1 MPARHQGTLDRP
13 NPLPREVAPGIFWL
27 GECLEQR
34 QQGKI
39 YHGCNASFLIVGETA
54 SMLVETGHPKDF
66 PITEAQLN
74 TLFLGRPP
82 LKYLFVTHQETPH
95 CGGLGRVLTRFPD
108 ALLVGDVSD
117 YHLAFP
123 QHEHRMRMMKE
134 GDEIDL
140 GGRAFRAVEPVVR
153 DMRTTWWGFE
163 TRERV
168 LFPGDGFAY
177 SHYHEDGH
185 CGLVAEE
192 AASLDLE
199 DTTAVFADLALWWT
213 KWADMRNYCD
223 RLDVLMRT
231 LDVKTVCP
239 THGLVITDVAKTM
252 PKVKEGLLYGS
263 RVAERGTNEAKFAR
277 RRWRRSDAT
286 AVARIERS
294 EIRGQSLHEFLAP
307 TNAGYELTPPAT

>member
-1 MPARHQGTLDRP
+1 
-13 NPLPREVAPGIFWL
+13 
-27 GECLEQR
+27 
-34 QQGKI
+34 
-39 YHGCNASFLIVGETA
+39 
-54 SMLVETGHPKDF
+54 MLVETGHPKDF

-74 TLFLGRPP
+74 TLLPGRPP

-192 AASLDLE
+192 AASLDLQ

-223 RLDVLMRT
+223 RLDVLMRA

-263 RVAERGTNEAKFAR
+263 QRRRARHERGESSR
-277 RRWRRSDAT
+277 SRRWRRSDAT

-294 EIRGQSLHEFLAP
+294 EIRGQSLHEFLAS

>member
-1 MPARHQGTLDRP
+1 
-13 NPLPREVAPGIFWL
+13 
-27 GECLEQR
+27 
-34 QQGKI
+34 
-39 YHGCNASFLIVGETA
+39 
-54 SMLVETGHPKDF
+54 MLSRYP
-66 PITEAQLN
+66 EAIL
-74 TLFLGRPP
+74 
-82 LKYLFVTHQETPH
+82 
-95 CGGLGRVLTRFPD
+95 C
-108 ALLVGDVSD
+108 GDVSD

-123 QHEHRMRMMKE
+123 QYEHRMRWMKE

-140 GGRAFRAVEPVVR
+140 GGRGFRAVEPVVR

-177 SHYHEDGH
+177 SHYHEDRH

-223 RLDVLMRT
+223 RLDRLIETLGVRT
-231 LDVKTVCP
+231 VAP
-239 THGLVITDVAKTM
+239 THGLVITDVARTL

-263 RVAERGTNEAKFAR
+263 SVGERGTNEALFGKN
-277 RRWRRSDAT
+277 
-286 AVARIERS
+286 AVPVPEEA
-294 EIRGQSLHEFLAP
+294 
-307 TNAGYELTPPAT
+307 AG